1 MKGKPDLLLEDFAK
15 LEEYLESTNIFI
27 ISALSTSLERAFIS
41 IPDNLRIDSCN
52 FLKKSRLEQYQ
63 WLLSA
68 SQGREEELKRFVLRK
83 FYQLLN

>member
-1 MKGKPDLLLEDFAK
+1 MNRKPSLPLEDFSK

-27 ISALSTSLERAFIS
+27 NSALSTSLERAFIT
-41 IPDNLRIDSCN
+41 IPDGMRIDSCN
-52 FLKKSRLEQYQ
+52 FLKKSLIEQYQ

-68 SQGREEELKRFVLRK
+68 SQGREEELKRFILRK